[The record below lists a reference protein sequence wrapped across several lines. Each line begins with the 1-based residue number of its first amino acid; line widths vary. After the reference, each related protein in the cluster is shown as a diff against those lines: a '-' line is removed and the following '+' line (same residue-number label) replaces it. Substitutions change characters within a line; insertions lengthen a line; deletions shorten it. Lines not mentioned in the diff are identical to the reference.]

1 MKEKLLTC
9 GTFAKICGVEKH
21 VLFHYDEIN
30 LFKPAYV
37 NDKGYRYYSYR
48 QYDTFKVIIALKKL
62 GMSLKDIQIYL
73 DQRNPQLF
81 LELLNQQEAKLLEY
95 INEMQQI
102 HEMIKNFQT
111 FTTDAL
117 NANYDEIKVTYLK
130 ETKLLL
136 SANLENTTS
145 KGFAD
150 FMNDYTSFIENNHI
164 DMSEYEQVAYA
175 SYNDFFKRKIKA
187 GKRPVNMS
195 EDTLI
200 SPCDSKLSVYRI
212 NKDSVFTI
220 KNSEYT
226 VQSLLRNKRLADAY
240 EGGYCFLFRL
250 TVDDYHRY
258 CYVDDGRKSRNFKI
272 PGCLHTV
279 NPAALD
285 FADVYNENSREYT
298 VLRTENFGDV
308 VQMEVGAM
316 MVGRIVNH
324 DGIGRIK
331 RGVEKGYFE
340 FGGSTVIVLVK
351 KNVVNVRM
359 DILKNMKDGY
369 ETKVKLGEEI
379 AYKSLMV

>member
-21 VLFHYDEIN
+21 VLFHYDESN

-164 DMSEYEQVAYA
+164 ITGEFVGVMMNVENIRKNQLSNYSYLFTTTNNLSEQIFVKKGGNYLCGYHHGSYDGLRDSYQRILDYA
-175 SYNDFFKRKIKA
+175 ELHKIKL
-187 GKRPVNMS
+187 GKYAF
-195 EDTLI
+195 EEYIIFDI
-200 SPCDSKLSVYRI
+200 CEASKDEYLTRI
-212 NKDSVFTI
+212 TI
-220 KNSEYT
+220 
-226 VQSLLRNKRLADAY
+226 
-240 EGGYCFLFRL
+240 
-250 TVDDYHRY
+250 
-258 CYVDDGRKSRNFKI
+258 
-272 PGCLHTV
+272 
-279 NPAALD
+279 
-285 FADVYNENSREYT
+285 
-298 VLRTENFGDV
+298 
-308 VQMEVGAM
+308 
-316 MVGRIVNH
+316 
-324 DGIGRIK
+324 
-331 RGVEKGYFE
+331 
-340 FGGSTVIVLVK
+340 
-351 KNVVNVRM
+351 
-359 DILKNMKDGY
+359 
-369 ETKVKLGEEI
+369 EI
-379 AYKSLMV
+379 AE